1 MEKQNRACGDLSP
14 EEMKLIEQL
23 RERPLIRERVRRILE
38 IGDSTEGRLKSAD
51 EVEELL
57 IEEMRRL
64 GNETMTTWARH
75 AQERVGRELK
85 SEDPTVLKRKKKR

>member
-1 MEKQNRACGDLSP
+1 MEKQNKASGKLSP
-14 EEMKLIEQL
+14 EEIKLIEQL
-23 RERPLIRERVRRILE
+23 RERPVIMERVQRILE

-64 GNETMTTWARH
+64 GKETMTEWAVQ

-85 SEDPTVLKRKKKR
+85 SLDPTVLKRKKKR